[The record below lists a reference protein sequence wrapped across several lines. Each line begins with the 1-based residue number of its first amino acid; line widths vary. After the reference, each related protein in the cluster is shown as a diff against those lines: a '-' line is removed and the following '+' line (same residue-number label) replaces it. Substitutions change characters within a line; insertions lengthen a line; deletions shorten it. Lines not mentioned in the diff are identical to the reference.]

1 MNGQLTADVII
12 CTYTEAR
19 WSLLVRSVDSVLNQ
33 RVRPSQLIIVVD
45 HNDDL
50 LDRCRTQWGPNSNRS
65 SVPII
70 LCANRFAGRLG
81 SARNTGLLLA
91 NADIVAF
98 LDDDA
103 EADEDCLERL
113 LAVYRSRPEA
123 VAVGGAPRPV
133 YDAPRPDWF
142 PPDFD
147 WIFGCHYGMLPSTL
161 APVRH
166 LIGAI
171 MSVRRQEI
179 LAVGGFHADD
189 HDDMDLSHRI
199 AHAHGLSA
207 VLYEPLAE
215 IRHHVSA
222 ERLTWT
228 YFRRRC
234 FFINRSKVAA
244 VANMGSAGNIGA
256 EIRFVGALL
265 NKAGPAVFAAATGRT
280 QPLRQWLVAMAGT
293 SLAGV
298 GYLVGKV
305 RYARGLDSGC
315 LTTGL
320 SADDVEGASFMILA
334 RDA

>member
-1 MNGQLTADVII
+1 MNGGPSADVII
-12 CTYTEAR
+12 CTYTTAR
-19 WSLLVRSVDSVLNQ
+19 WSLLVRSVNSIVNQ
-33 RVRPSQLIIVVD
+33 RARPRRLIIVVD
-45 HNDDL
+45 HNDEL
-50 LDRCRTQWGPNSNRS
+50 LERCRTRWGRGS
-65 SVPII
+65 SSPVPITV
-70 LCANRFAGRLG
+70 CANCFAGRLG

-91 NADIVAF
+91 DADVVVF

-103 EADEDCLERL
+103 EAAEDCLERL
-113 LAVYRSRPEA
+113 LAVYESHPEA

-133 YDAPRPDWF
+133 YDVPRPGWF
-142 PPDFD
+142 PPEFD
-147 WIFGCHYGMLPSTL
+147 WIFGCHYGMLPSVL

-171 MSVRRQEI
+171 MSVRREDL

-199 AHAHGLSA
+199 AHARGASA

-222 ERLTWT
+222 DRLTWA

-234 FFINRSKVAA
+234 FYINRSKVAA
-244 VANMGSAGNIGA
+244 VANMGSAGNLGA

-265 NKAGPAVFAAATGRT
+265 CRMGPAMLALSTGRT
-280 QPLRQWLVAMAGT
+280 QPMQQWLVAMSGTAIAG
-293 SLAGV
+293 L
-298 GYLVGKV
+298 GYLVGRIQLAFGAK
-305 RYARGLDSGC
+305 STC
-315 LTTGL
+315 LTVGL
-320 SADDVEGASFMILA
+320 NKDYVDQAGVAALS